1 MIIVKAQKALKE
13 SILRKRPSTT
23 KKKIKTKISKKSNFS
38 YPENTLQENNYTYE
52 ENIIPVDPYADFVK
66 NWYSKMLEISNNLNP
81 EAHYLKLQRLPPD
94 VLVECLKNATET
106 IYNLQQELKDYEDSF
121 GILMNYEEN

>member
-13 SILRKRPSTT
+13 NILRKTPSTT
-23 KKKIKTKISKKSNFS
+23 KKKTKTKISKKPNFS
-38 YPENTLQENNYTYE
+38 YPENNYIYE

-81 EAHYLKLQRLPPD
+81 EAHYLKLQSLPPD

-106 IYNLQQELKDYEDSF
+106 IYNLQEELKDYKDSF
-121 GILMNYEEN
+121 GILMNYEED